1 MYYTTTQRH
10 ESEST
15 LAIQNF
21 ESLSWKKGHEPQWR
35 HGILKNLHEK
45 PPKVH
50 YEGKDA
56 NVAAYDRN
64 LLPSF

>member
-21 ESLSWKKGHEPQWR
+21 ESLSWKKGHEPQLAAR
-35 HGILKNLHEK
+35 DPEE
-45 PPKVH
+45 PPRKTSK
-50 YEGKDA
+50 GT
-56 NVAAYDRN
+56 
-64 LLPSF
+64 L